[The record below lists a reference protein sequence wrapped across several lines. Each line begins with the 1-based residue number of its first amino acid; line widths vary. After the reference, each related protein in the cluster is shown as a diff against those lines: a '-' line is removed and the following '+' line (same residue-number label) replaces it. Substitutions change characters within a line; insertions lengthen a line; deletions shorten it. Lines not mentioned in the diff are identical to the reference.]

1 MKSQRLF
8 MRLVPIA
15 FLLASPAAFAIKI
28 NTGSKDFDLNISTL
42 IQARTA
48 LNWDGDAP
56 SATGGAAPN
65 GSIDTS
71 YYLRR
76 VRLIA
81 SGAAY
86 QHFTFYL
93 MLDEPNFGIRGNYN
107 IAANPAFVQDA
118 HVGYEFEPGIALEA
132 GWLYMPLSHLA
143 INASSS
149 TSSIEK
155 NSVLLFYN
163 NNRGLREMGMHFRGV
178 FLDKKIYIRGGVFNG
193 LHGLQGSDITTGPN
207 AGAVVNPGGR
217 PLVAGMLRYSFIGSE
232 SGYSVPTLY
241 LDGKSRLSVGVGA
254 QYQVKGSN
262 TPITVVNAAG
272 VRSTP
277 NTAVNDFVAYA
288 GDIFADIALEGDQ
301 EFAAQLDFYRFDWG
315 PGSDKT
321 GYGATAEVAYRI
333 GPLNPEVNGHWFN
346 SESKQFNHAKLAVG
360 ANYLFKGHQAKV
372 GLEFWHFKQA
382 VNWDASSWQH
392 QLLLQLQI
400 SL

>member
-1 MKSQRLF
+1 MKSGRLF

-15 FLLASPAAFAIKI
+15 VLLASPAAFAIKI
-28 NTGSKDFDLNISTL
+28 PTGSKDFDLNISTL
-42 IQARTA
+42 IQARAA

-65 GSIDTS
+65 TSLDTS

-76 VRLIA
+76 MRLIA

-86 QHFTFYL
+86 QHWTFYL

-118 HVGYEFEPGIALEA
+118 HIGYEFEPGIAFEA

-193 LHGLQGSDITTGPN
+193 LHGLQGTDITTGPN

-217 PLVAGMLRYSFIGSE
+217 PLVAGMLRYSFVGSE

-241 LDGKSRLSVGVGA
+241 LDGKSRVSVGVGA

-262 TPITVVNAAG
+262 TPVTPVNAAG
-272 VRSTP
+272 VR
-277 NTAVNDFVAYA
+277 NT
-288 GDIFADIALEGDQ
+288 
-301 EFAAQLDFYRFDWG
+301 
-315 PGSDKT
+315 T
-321 GYGATAEVAYRI
+321 
-333 GPLNPEVNGHWFN
+333 N
-346 SESKQFNHAKLAVG
+346 SA
-360 ANYLFKGHQAKV
+360 
-372 GLEFWHFKQA
+372 
-382 VNWDASSWQH
+382 
-392 QLLLQLQI
+392 
-400 SL
+400 

>member
-1 MKSQRLF
+1 MKSGRLF

-15 FLLASPAAFAIKI
+15 VLLASPAAFAIKI
-28 NTGSKDFDLNISTL
+28 PTGSKDFDLNISTL
-42 IQARTA
+42 IQARAA

-65 GSIDTS
+65 TSLDTS

-76 VRLIA
+76 MRLIA

-86 QHFTFYL
+86 QHWTFYL

-118 HVGYEFEPGIALEA
+118 HIGYEFEPGTAIEA

-143 INASSS
+143 LNASSG
-149 TSSIEK
+149 TASIEK

-163 NNRGLREMGMHFRGV
+163 NSRGLRETGMHFRSA
-178 FLDKKIYIRGGVFNG
+178 FLDKKIYLRVGLFSG
-193 LHGLQGSDITTGPN
+193 LHGLQGTDATGPT
-207 AGAVVNPGGR
+207 AGVVNPGGR
-217 PLVAGMLRYSFIGSE
+217 PLVAGMLRYSLVGSE
-232 SGYSVPTLY
+232 SGYSFPTQY
-241 LDGKSRLSVGVGA
+241 LDGKTRVSVGAGA
-254 QYQVKGSN
+254 QYQIKGSN
-262 TPITVVNAAG
+262 TPITTVNAAG
-272 VRSTP
+272 ARNTT
-277 NTAVNDFVAYA
+277 NTADNDFVAYS
-288 GDIFADIALEGDQ
+288 GDVFADVALEGDQ
-301 EFAAQLDFYRFDWG
+301 ELTAQLDFYRFDWG

-333 GPLNPEVNGHWFN
+333 GSINPEVNGHWFN
-346 SESKQFNHAKLAVG
+346 SESKQGNYAKLAAGV
-360 ANYLFKGHQAKV
+360 NYLFKGHQAKV
-372 GLEFWHFKQA
+372 GAEFWHFKQN

-392 QLLLQLQI
+392 QVLLQFQI

>member
-1 MKSQRLF
+1 

-15 FLLASPAAFAIKI
+15 VLLASPAAFAIKI

-42 IQARTA
+42 IQARAA

-65 GSIDTS
+65 TSLDTS

-76 VRLIA
+76 MRLIA

-86 QHFTFYL
+86 QHWTFYL

-118 HVGYEFEPGIALEA
+118 HIGYEFEPGTAIEA

-143 INASSS
+143 LNASSG
-149 TSSIEK
+149 TASIEK

-163 NNRGLREMGMHFRGV
+163 NSRGLRETGMHFRSA
-178 FLDKKIYIRGGVFNG
+178 FLDKKIYLRVGLFSG
-193 LHGLQGSDITTGPN
+193 LHGLQGTDATGPN
-207 AGAVVNPGGR
+207 AGVVNPGGR
-217 PLVAGMLRYSFIGSE
+217 PLVAGMLRYSLVGSE
-232 SGYSVPTLY
+232 SGYSFPTQY
-241 LDGKSRLSVGVGA
+241 LDGKTRVSVGAGA

-262 TPITVVNAAG
+262 TPITTVNAAG
-272 VRSTP
+272 VRQNPVNS
-277 NTAVNDFVAYA
+277 AVNDFMAFS
-288 GDIFADIALEGDQ
+288 GDVFADVALEGDQ
-301 EFAAQLDFYRFDWG
+301 ELTAQLDFYRFDWG

-333 GPLNPEVNGHWFN
+333 GSINPEVNGHWFN
-346 SESKQFNHAKLAVG
+346 SESKQGNYAKLAAGV
-360 ANYLFKGHQAKV
+360 NYLFKGHQAKV
-372 GLEFWHFKQA
+372 GAEFWHFKQN
-382 VNWDASSWQH
+382 VNWDSSSWQH
-392 QLLLQLQI
+392 QVLLQFQI